1 MKETLRE
8 PALNLD
14 RSLPELPPDRL
25 SHRPEPYPPIERKP
39 VPFEVKG
46 LQALID
52 GEFAETRTMIKNLVS
67 QFGYDDGLDVPAYRA
82 KVLAWTVRLAE
93 AGLGR
98 IFIPRYLG
106 GEENLPKFIAAFE
119 TLAFHDLS
127 LVIKVGVQFGLFAGS
142 IQRLGTEYHHR
153 KYLADA
159 VTARLLGC
167 FAMTEIGHGSNVQ
180 GLETTA
186 VYDRATDTFVIN
198 SPSYSSGKNY
208 IGNAGE
214 HGRLAT
220 VFAQL
225 EVNGEGQGVH
235 AFLVPIRD
243 NAGNPMPGVTIA
255 DNGLKM
261 GLNGVDNGRLWF
273 DHVRV
278 SRLEMLN
285 RFAEVTPDG
294 VYHSEITSA
303 NARFFTMI
311 GTLVTGR
318 VSIATTANSAAKSA
332 LTIATRYAARRR
344 QFGPPKASQESLLL
358 DYPAHQTRLM
368 PLLANAYALDF
379 SLKRLVRL
387 NEKATPGNSR
397 EVETLAAALKAFVT
411 WNTTKTIQTCR
422 ESCGGEGYMAVN
434 RFAALKA
441 DTDVYATFEGDNTV
455 LMQLVAKNLL
465 TEFGDKLKNLRPAQ
479 LAGFLLRRKF
489 AQVAKQSPL
498 LCLNVASG
506 HLLDPAVQLMY
517 FRYREDA
524 LLLKNAQ
531 LFRRLLRSEQAHT
544 AGRGDAK
551 LRTSLDTRHP
561 APGTRYSASYTAFTN
576 LQPELL
582 ELAHAFAERIIL
594 ESFTEAIAG
603 VENRPLQAVLKRLAD
618 LFALTHLDEH
628 RAWYLEQGVFTS
640 AKSGAIR
647 ALVLRLCRDLRQE
660 AVALVDAF
668 GIPDACLAAPIAL

>member
-1 MKETLRE
+1 MKETLSK

-14 RSLPELPPDRL
+14 RPLPDAPPDR
-25 SHRPEPYPPIERKP
+25 PPQGPVFPPIERKP
-39 VPFEVKG
+39 VAFEVRA
-46 LQALID
+46 LQALLD
-52 GEFAETRTMIKNLVS
+52 GEFAETRTMVKNLVS
-67 QFGYDDGLDVPAYRA
+67 QFSYDDGLDVPAYRA
-82 KVLAWTVRLAE
+82 KVLAWTVSLAE

-98 IFIPRYLG
+98 IFIPRELG

-119 TLAFHDLS
+119 ALAFHDLS

-142 IQRLGTEYHHR
+142 IQRLGTEYHRR
-153 KYLADA
+153 KYLVDA
-159 VTARLLGC
+159 VTARLPGC

-186 VYDRATDTFVIN
+186 VYDRATDAFIIN
-198 SPSYSSGKNY
+198 SPSYSSGKTY

-225 EVNGEGQGVH
+225 EVNGERHGVH

-243 NAGNPMPGVTIA
+243 EAGHPLPGITTA

-261 GLNGVDNGRLWF
+261 GLNGVDNGQLWF

-278 SRLEMLN
+278 PRLEMLN
-285 RFAEVTPDG
+285 RFAEVTPEG
-294 VYHSEITSA
+294 VYRSEIKSA
-303 NARFFTMI
+303 SARFFTMI

-318 VSIATTANSAAKSA
+318 ISIAATANSAAKSA
-332 LTIATRYAARRR
+332 LTIAIRYAARRR
-344 QFGPPKASQESLLL
+344 QFGPPKAGRETLLL

-379 SLKRLVRL
+379 ALKRLVRL

-397 EVETLAAALKAFVT
+397 DVETLAAALKAFVT

-465 TEFGDKLKNLRPAQ
+465 TEFGDKLKHLRPAQ
-479 LAGFLLRRKF
+479 LAGFFVRRKF
-489 AQVAKQSPL
+489 AQVVKQSPH
-498 LCLNVASG
+498 LCLNVAKE
-506 HLLDPAVQLMY
+506 HLLDPAVQQMY
-517 FRYREDA
+517 FKYREDA
-524 LLLKNAQ
+524 LLSKIAQ
-531 LFRRLLRSEQAHT
+531 LFRRVLSSEQAADPNPERRT
-544 AGRGDAK
+544 PNPERRTPNAE
-551 LRTSLDTRHP
+551 LRTP
-561 APGTRYSASYTAFTN
+561 NSASYTAFTR

-582 ELAHAFAERIIL
+582 ELAHAYSERIIL
-594 ESFTEAIAG
+594 EYFTEAIAG
-603 VENRPLQAVLKRLAD
+603 VENRPLQAVLKRMAD

-628 RAWYLEQGVFTS
+628 RAWYLEQGVFTT

-647 ALVLRLCRDLRQE
+647 AVALRLCRDLSQE